1 MTRTMSCVAVR
12 RSIGSLHDGELDVA
26 TQIRIEAHLAACS
39 ECRSRRDDLLT
50 VQTLLRTGARRPE
63 SADYDD
69 EILSGLLSSVM
80 GQIRREHRFGWR
92 ERVGRVMTDASRVWI
107 PGGAV
112 ACTVL
117 GGVVLA
123 TVLSLLTPID
133 QHSLATL
140 FHGLGAPGS
149 NANPVLVARGVT
161 LPTVSREQR
170 LPVFLSRTSDPMRPI
185 VSLAAVVTREG
196 ELSQVELLGSGAEPE
211 DLKDDLFQLAAE
223 IRFSPALYG
232 GAPVAVNVVWLLEQT
247 TVLGH
252 FPAPVS

>member
-1 MTRTMSCVAVR
+1 MTAMSCAAVR
-12 RSIGSLHDGELDVA
+12 RAIGSLHHGELSVA

-39 ECRSRRDDLLT
+39 GCRSRRDDLLT
-50 VQTLLRTGARRPE
+50 IQALMRTGATRPK

-69 EILSGLLSSVM
+69 EILSGVLSSLM
-80 GQIRREHRFGWR
+80 GQIHREHHFGWR
-92 ERVGRVMTDASRVWI
+92 ERVGRVMTDANRVWI

-112 ACTVL
+112 ACTAL
-117 GGVVLA
+117 GAVVLA

-170 LPVFLSRTSDPMRPI
+170 LPVFLSRTSDPLRPN
-185 VSLAAVVTREG
+185 VTLAAVVTREG
-196 ELSQVELLGSGAEPE
+196 ELSQVELLGSGGEPE
-211 DLKDDLFQLAAE
+211 DFKDDLFQLAAE

-232 GAPVAVNVVWLLEQT
+232 GSPVAVNVVWLLEQT
-247 TVLGH
+247 TVRGH
-252 FPAPVS
+252 LRTPVS